1 MSSAKEI
8 IKQIER
14 AKKIL
19 ILPHLN
25 PDGDATSS
33 VIALAETVKINFED
47 KEVTIAADLRQNNNA
62 AFLSGFENI
71 KLFDKIE
78 GDDFDLVIA
87 VDVAAKDRLG
97 DGSVFFEKCVETAN
111 IDHHKTNNNF
121 AKENYVKPE
130 LCSAGAVL
138 CELIEETGLKIN
150 KDIAEAL
157 YTSILSDTGGFKYS
171 NTTAYT
177 LQKAS
182 ELLRYGVNP
191 AEVYAKLFESS
202 TKEQALFSAK
212 IISEAEFAFN
222 NKVAY
227 GIITLDDMKKMNVP
241 NGNTETVVETL
252 KKIKTVEVA
261 FTVKETENG
270 FTKVSFRSKNVDV
283 SKIAEIFGGGGH
295 EKASGCIIKKPYL
308 TACNKILECLENAI

>member
-1 MSSAKEI
+1 MTSAKEI
-8 IKQIER
+8 LRQIEH
-14 AKKIL
+14 AKRIL
-19 ILPHLN
+19 ILPHVN

-33 VIALAETVKINFED
+33 VIALGKIININFKD
-47 KEVTIAADLRQNNNA
+47 KEVTVAGELRQNNNA
-62 AFLSGFENI
+62 MFLNGFKEI
-71 KLFDKIE
+71 KSFDKIE
-78 GDDFDLVIA
+78 GNEFDLIIA

-97 DGSVFFEKCVETAN
+97 DGLPFFEKCSETVN

-138 CELIEETGLKIN
+138 CEFIEETGLEIN

-191 AEVYAKLFESS
+191 SEVYAKLFESS
-202 TKEQALFSAK
+202 TKEQVLFSAK
-212 IISEAEFAFN
+212 IISEAKFAFN

-227 GIITLDDMKKMNVP
+227 GIITLDDMKKLNALKEH
-241 NGNTETVVETL
+241 TETVVETL
-252 KKIKTVEVA
+252 RKIKTTEVA

-283 SKIAEIFGGGGH
+283 SKIAAIFDGGGH
-295 EKASGCIIKKPYL
+295 EKAAGCIIKKPYL
-308 TACNKILECLENAI
+308 TACNKILEYLEHAI